1 MILKGLLISLFVF
14 SSLWISCNGLA
25 KMEISFSQKSY
36 SLKNSNSPLEVIIFP
51 ESGNLISQVYF
62 DGKEMLHSPYITEN
76 NLPGKTL
83 EGIPFLFPFANRLEK
98 DFIPIG
104 AKMHSIPPETKDLRR
119 DKNGLLLHGF
129 LYYQKGWELLT
140 VQNATSKS
148 YSDSRFIFDGKFL
161 EAFPFPCTIK
171 QELEMV
177 GNSLTVTVTIT
188 NTGTEK
194 LPLSFGFHP
203 YFLAPPEWRK
213 IGKIST
219 NAKKVYEAD
228 KRLLPTGKLGFT
240 ESILTDRNLS
250 ELTLDHN
257 FTDFP
262 AREFPNSE
270 LSLAGRKIR
279 LELLEGFDHILLF
292 TPSDKNFVCMEPM
305 FGPVNAFY
313 LHKKGLYP
321 NLRFLNPNKEVK
333 ASFRLSFYTN

>member
-25 KMEISFSQKSY
+25 KTEKSFSQKSY

-194 LPLSFGFHP
+194 LPLSF
-203 YFLAPPEWRK
+203 
-213 IGKIST
+213 
-219 NAKKVYEAD
+219 
-228 KRLLPTGKLGFT
+228 
-240 ESILTDRNLS
+240 NLS